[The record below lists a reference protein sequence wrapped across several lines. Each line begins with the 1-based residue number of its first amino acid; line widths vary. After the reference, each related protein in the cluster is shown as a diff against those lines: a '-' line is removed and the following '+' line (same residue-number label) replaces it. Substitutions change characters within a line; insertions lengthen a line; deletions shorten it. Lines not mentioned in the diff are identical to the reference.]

1 MNLTGNKLALLDKSV
16 SNDMAYKL
24 KTRHKGYRIP
34 LVSDVMFRT
43 MFFNE
48 SRKKYGCYLIALLL
62 NQDYNE
68 IFENTTLIKPT
79 VDEEKADKSRKTV
92 DYLCRIDGVLVNV
105 EMNKNKTRTNL
116 ERNLDYMFR
125 LHGGGM
131 KIGDDDHYECCIQ
144 INVNNFA
151 FEGKDEVL
159 DEYMI
164 VNLNNVDEIY
174 TNKVHIINI
183 YLPNIRKKDYN
194 SLEDYE
200 KLLLIFNE
208 EDDEVLDMLSEGDD
222 IMKEYIEDSKN
233 ASEQDEV
240 IGMYDKELND
250 EMLKRAEIRE
260 NREEA
265 YNEGLESGREE
276 GREEGSLESKR
287 ETALKMIQNNLSF
300 DLITE
305 CTGLSLEELNVLKK
319 K

>member
-1 MNLTGNKLALLDKSV
+1 MNLTGNKKALLDKSV

-92 DYLCRIDGVLVNV
+92 DYLCRIDGVLINV

-131 KIGDDDHYECCIQ
+131 KIEDEDHYESCLQ

-151 FEGKDEVL
+151 FEGKTEVL

-194 SLEDYE
+194 SLKDYE

-208 EDDEVLDMLSEGDD
+208 EDDEVLDILSEGDD
-222 IMKEYIEDSKN
+222 IMKEYIKDSKN

-276 GREEGSLESKR
+276 GSLESKR

>member
-1 MNLTGNKLALLDKSV
+1 MNLLGNKKALLDKSI
-16 SNDMAYKL
+16 SNNMAYEL

-48 SRKKYGCYLIALLL
+48 TRKKYGCYLIALLL

-131 KIGDDDHYECCIQ
+131 KIGDDDNYECCIQ

-164 VNLNNVDEIY
+164 VNLSNIDEIY
-174 TNKVHIINI
+174 TNKVHIYNI

-194 SLEDYE
+194 SLEEYE
-200 KLLLIFNE
+200 KLLLVFNE
-208 EDDEVLDMLSEGDD
+208 NDNNILNELSKGDK
-222 IMKEYIEDSKN
+222 IMKEYIDDSRK

-240 IGMYDKELND
+240 IGMYDKELH
-250 EMLKRAEIRE
+250 EERLRKSELRE
-260 NREEA
+260 A
-265 YNEGLESGREE
+265 NENGIQQGIQQGRSE
-276 GREEGSLESKR
+276 GIKEGIEK
-287 ETALKMIQNNLSF
+287 TALNMIQKNI
-300 DLITE
+300 DLNIISE
-305 CTGLSLEELNVLKK
+305 CTGLSLDELNKLK
-319 K
+319 

>member
-1 MNLTGNKLALLDKSV
+1 MNLLGNKKALLDKSV

-48 SRKKYGCYLIALLL
+48 TRKKYGCYLIALLL
-62 NQDYNE
+62 NQDFNE
-68 IFENTTLIKPT
+68 VFENTTLIKPT

-105 EMNKNKTRTNL
+105 EMNKNKTKTNL

-144 INVNNFA
+144 VNVNNFS

-164 VNLNNVDEIY
+164 VNLSNIDEIY
-174 TNKVHIINI
+174 TNKVHIYNI

-194 SLEDYE
+194 SLKDYE

-208 EDDEVLDMLSEGDD
+208 EDDEVLDMLSRGDD

-233 ASEQDEV
+233 ASLQDEV

-250 EMLKRAEIRE
+250 EMLKKAEIRE

-265 YNEGLESGREE
+265 FNEGLESGLKE
-276 GREEGSLESKR
+276 GALEGKK
-287 ETALKMIQNNLSF
+287 ETALNFIKENI
-300 DLITE
+300 DLTIISK
-305 CTGLSLEELNVLKK
+305 CTGLSLEELNVLKEK
-319 K
+319 IE

>member
-1 MNLTGNKLALLDKSV
+1 MNLLGNKKALLDKSV
-16 SNDMAYKL
+16 SNNMAYKL

-48 SRKKYGCYLIALLL
+48 TRKKYGCYLIALLL
-62 NQDYNE
+62 NQDFNE
-68 IFENTTLIKPT
+68 VFENTTLIKPT

-131 KIGDDDHYECCIQ
+131 KIGDDDNYECCIQ

-164 VNLNNVDEIY
+164 VNLSNIDEIY
-174 TNKVHIINI
+174 TNKVHIYNI

-194 SLEDYE
+194 SLKDYE

-250 EMLKRAEIRE
+250 EMLKKAEIRE

-265 YNEGLESGREE
+265 FNEGALE
-276 GREEGSLESKR
+276 KAR
-287 ETALKMIQNNLSF
+287 ETALNMLQDNLTL
-300 DLITE
+300 DTIAKY
-305 CTGLSLEELNVLKK
+305 TGLSLEELNVLKEEIE
-319 K
+319 

>member
-1 MNLTGNKLALLDKSV
+1 
-16 SNDMAYKL
+16 
-24 KTRHKGYRIP
+24 
-34 LVSDVMFRT
+34 
-43 MFFNE
+43 
-48 SRKKYGCYLIALLL
+48 
-62 NQDYNE
+62 
-68 IFENTTLIKPT
+68 
-79 VDEEKADKSRKTV
+79 
-92 DYLCRIDGVLVNV
+92 
-105 EMNKNKTRTNL
+105 MNKNKTRTNL

-131 KIGDDDHYECCIQ
+131 KIGDEDNYESCLQ

-151 FEGKDEVL
+151 FEGKTEVL

-194 SLEDYE
+194 SLKDYE

-319 K
+319 EIE

>member
-48 SRKKYGCYLIALLL
+48 NRKKYACYLIALLL

-68 IFENTTLIKPT
+68 MLENTTLIKPT

-131 KIGDDDHYECCIQ
+131 KIGDEDHYENCLQ
-144 INVNNFA
+144 ININNFT
-151 FEGKDEVL
+151 FEGKTEVL

-164 VNLNNVDEIY
+164 VNLNDINEIY
-174 TNKVHIINI
+174 TNKIHIFNI

-194 SLEDYE
+194 NLEEYE

-208 EDDEVLDMLSEGDD
+208 EDDKVLDMLSEGDN
-222 IMKEYIEDSKN
+222 IMKEYIKDSKN

-276 GREEGSLESKR
+276 GALEKAK
-287 ETALKMIQNNLSF
+287 ETALKMMHDNLTL
-300 DLITE
+300 DVITKY
-305 CTGLSLEELNVLKK
+305 TGLSFEELDVLKEGIE
-319 K
+319 

>member
-1 MNLTGNKLALLDKSV
+1 MNLIGNKKALLEQSV
-16 SNDMAYKL
+16 SDDMAYKL
-24 KTRHKGYRIP
+24 KKAHKGYRIP

-62 NQDYNE
+62 KQDFNE
-68 IFENTTLIKPT
+68 IYNNTTLVKAN
-79 VDEEKADKSRKTV
+79 VDEEKAEKSRKTV

-105 EMNKNKTRTNL
+105 EMNKNKTKTNL

-131 KIGDDDHYECCIQ
+131 TIGDKDNYETCLL
-144 INVNNFA
+144 INLNNFT
-151 FEGKDEVL
+151 FKGKTEVI

-164 VNLNNVDEIY
+164 VNLKDSEEVY
-174 TNKVHIINI
+174 TNKIHIFNI

-194 SLEDYE
+194 NLEDYE

-208 EDDEVLDMLSEGDD
+208 DDDKVLNMLSEGDE
-222 IMKEYIEDSKN
+222 IMKEYIDDSKR

-250 EMLKRAEIRE
+250 EMLRKAEIRE

-265 YNEGLESGREE
+265 FNEGI
-276 GREEGSLESKR
+276 K
-287 ETALKMIQNNLSF
+287 ETALKLLQKNIDLS
-300 DLITE
+300 IISE
-305 CTGLSLEELNVLKK
+305 CTGLSISELKSL
-319 K
+319 

>member
-79 VDEEKADKSRKTV
+79 VDEEKVDKSRKTV

-131 KIGDDDHYECCIQ
+131 KVGDEDNYETCLQ

-151 FEGKDEVL
+151 FEGKTKVL

-265 YNEGLESGREE
+265 YNEGLESGRA
-276 GREEGSLESKR
+276 EGSLESKR

>member
-1 MNLTGNKLALLDKSV
+1 MNLTGNKKTLLDKSV

-92 DYLCRIDGVLVNV
+92 DYLCRIDGVLINV

-131 KIGDDDHYECCIQ
+131 KIEDEDYYESCLQ

-151 FEGKDEVL
+151 FEGKTEVL

-276 GREEGSLESKR
+276 GSLESKR

>member
-1 MNLTGNKLALLDKSV
+1 MNLTGNKVALLDKSV
-16 SNDMAYKL
+16 SNDMAYVL
-24 KTRHKGYRIP
+24 KEMHKGYRIP

-68 IFENTTLIKPT
+68 VFENTTLIKPT
-79 VDEEKADKSRKTV
+79 IDEEKTDKSRKTV

-131 KIGDDDHYECCIQ
+131 KIGDNDHYESFIQ
-144 INVNNFA
+144 ININNFT
-151 FEGKDEVL
+151 FEGKTEVL

-164 VNLNNVDEIY
+164 VNLNNIDEIY
-174 TNKVHIINI
+174 TNKVHIFNI

-194 SLEDYE
+194 KLEDYE
-200 KLLLIFNE
+200 KLLLVFNE
-208 EDDEVLDMLSEGDD
+208 EDDEILDMLSEGDD
-222 IMKEYIEDSKN
+222 IMKDYINDSKN
-233 ASEQDEV
+233 ASEKDEV
-240 IGMYDKELND
+240 KGMYDKELND
-250 EMLKRAEIRE
+250 EMLKKAEIRK

-265 YNEGLESGREE
+265 YNEGIIEN
-276 GREEGSLESKR
+276 KK
-287 ETALKMIQNNLSF
+287 ETALKMIQDNLTL
-300 DLITE
+300 DVVAKY
-305 CTGLSLEELNVLKK
+305 TGLSLEELNVLKEEIE
-319 K
+319 

>member
-1 MNLTGNKLALLDKSV
+1 MNLLGNKKALLDKSV
-16 SNDMAYKL
+16 SNDMAYEL

-48 SRKKYGCYLIALLL
+48 TRKKYGCYLIALLL

-105 EMNKNKTRTNL
+105 EMNKNKTKTNL

-144 INVNNFA
+144 VNVNNFS

-164 VNLNNVDEIY
+164 VNLSNIDEIY
-174 TNKVHIINI
+174 TNKVHIYNI

-194 SLEDYE
+194 SLKDYE

-208 EDDEVLDMLSEGDD
+208 EDDEVLDMLSRGDD

-233 ASEQDEV
+233 ASLQDEV

-250 EMLKRAEIRE
+250 EMLKKAEIRE

-265 YNEGLESGREE
+265 FNEGLESGLKE
-276 GREEGSLESKR
+276 GALEGKK
-287 ETALKMIQNNLSF
+287 ETALNFIKENI
-300 DLITE
+300 DLTIISK
-305 CTGLSLEELNVLKK
+305 CTGLSLEELNVLKEK
-319 K
+319 IE

>member
-34 LVSDVMFRT
+34 LVSDVMLRT

-92 DYLCRIDGVLVNV
+92 GYLCRIDGVLVNV

-131 KIGDDDHYECCIQ
+131 KIGDEDNYETCLQ
-144 INVNNFA
+144 INVNNFT
-151 FEGKDEVL
+151 FEGKTEVL

-164 VNLNNVDEIY
+164 VNLSNIDEIY
-174 TNKVHIINI
+174 TNKVHIYNI

-200 KLLLIFNE
+200 KLLLVFNE

-265 YNEGLESGREE
+265 YNEGLESGRK
-276 GREEGSLESKR
+276 EGSLESKR

-300 DLITE
+300 DLIAE
-305 CTGLSLEELNVLKK
+305 CTGLSLEELNVLKEGIE
-319 K
+319 